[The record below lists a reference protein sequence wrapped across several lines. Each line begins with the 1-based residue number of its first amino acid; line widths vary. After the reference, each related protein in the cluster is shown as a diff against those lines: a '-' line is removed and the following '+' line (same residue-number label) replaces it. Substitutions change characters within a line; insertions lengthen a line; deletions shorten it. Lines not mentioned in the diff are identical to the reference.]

1 MVKCC
6 ECIYLGELITNR
18 HYTQIVLRP
27 VSMWKREVMKE
38 KYNQFLGYLHMCK
51 LPGDHKFVLVSEG
64 CDRGIKKPSRKEK
77 FLIQRNE
84 LMDREFTC
92 PGPDV
97 GRLDKR
103 YKYVYHTGELV
114 NYALCMRSPAC
125 GCKAFDKIAEQVN
138 EVQDEIDAADEDF
151 AV

>member
-1 MVKCC
+1 MIKCC

-27 VSMWKREVMKE
+27 ASIEKRIAMKE
-38 KYNQFLGYLHMCK
+38 RYNKFLGYLHMCK

-64 CDRGIKKPSRKEK
+64 CDEGIKKPSRKEE

-84 LMDREFTC
+84 LMDREFIC
-92 PGPDV
+92 PGPDAID
-97 GRLDKR
+97 RR
-103 YKYVYHTGELV
+103 YKYVYHEGEKI
-114 NYALCMRSPAC
+114 NYAICRRSPAC
-125 GCKAFDKIAEQVN
+125 FCKTFEKLDQELD